1 MSASKISIALAAT
14 ALMVSVL
21 FATPIGQAA
30 GNFVLSKNS
39 VGTAQIKKNAVNSL
53 KVKNGT
59 LMAADFKAGQLP
71 AGAPGPQGI
80 QGAAGAAGPPG
91 PTQVTFVHTGL
102 IKAPTGTATSGR
114 ADCPSGQVPTGGGA
128 EFVYI
133 PGETRESIKTSIPV
147 KYPFGAPYPTAWLV
161 WVNNTTGSS
170 VSFLVY
176 AICVTPTSVS

>member
-1 MSASKISIALAAT
+1 MNVVQHLRRNLVAYLALFVALSSTGYAASARL
-14 ALMVSVL
+14 L
-21 FATPIGQAA
+21 P
-30 GNFVLSKNS
+30 KNS
-39 VGTAQIKKNAVNSL
+39 VGSAQVINNSL
-53 KVKNGT
+53 LKR
-59 LMAADFKAGQLP
+59 DFKRGQLP
-71 AGAPGPQGI
+71 RGPQGIPGPQGI
-80 QGAAGAAGPPG
+80 QGAAGAAGP
-91 PTQVTFVHTGL
+91 THVTFVHTAL
-102 IKAPTGTATSGR
+102 ITAPTGTATSGR

-147 KYPFGAPYPTAWLV
+147 KWPVDAPYPTAWLA